1 MISGRFGVSG
11 GEGEDIGLSGEMGL
25 SSLLPIRRSRRRE
38 KRPTSFL
45 DCKLDLSMLVTLS
58 RRHKS
63 TGLLSNDMIESG
75 EEMSSLG
82 GFGACLFLCEPILGL
97 KLISGGFSSNFGVS

>member
-11 GEGEDIGLSGEMGL
+11 GEGDDIGLSGEMGL

-63 TGLLSNDMIESG
+63 TGLLSRDMIESG
-75 EEMSSLG
+75 EETSSLG
-82 GFGACLFLCEPILGL
+82 GLGACLFLCEPIRGL
-97 KLISGGFSSNFGVS
+97 RLISGGFSSNFGVS

>member
-1 MISGRFGVSG
+1 MISGRLGVSG
-11 GEGEDIGLSGEMGL
+11 GEGDDMGLSGEIGL

-58 RRHKS
+58 RRHNS
-63 TGLLSNDMIESG
+63 IGLSMDMMDSG
-75 EEMSSLG
+75 EEKSSLG
-82 GFGACLFLCEPILGL
+82 GLGACLFLCEPILGL
-97 KLISGGFSSNFGVS
+97 TLIRGGFSSNFGVS